1 MHLQANIL
9 QVHKF
14 EDGFTAHTIA
24 FLILCERW
32 IFKLISD
39 LSGVLFAVTMLRII
53 DGIRLQK
60 NWENLEVMLFIILYL
75 DWYYNDIV
83 TYLACL

>member
-1 MHLQANIL
+1 MHLPANIL

-14 EDGFTAHTIA
+14 EDGFTAHTVA

-32 IFKLISD
+32 IFLLISD
-39 LSGVLFAVTMLRII
+39 LSGILFAVTMLQII

-60 NWENLEVMLFIILYL
+60 NWENLKSHL
-75 DWYYNDIV
+75 
-83 TYLACL
+83 T